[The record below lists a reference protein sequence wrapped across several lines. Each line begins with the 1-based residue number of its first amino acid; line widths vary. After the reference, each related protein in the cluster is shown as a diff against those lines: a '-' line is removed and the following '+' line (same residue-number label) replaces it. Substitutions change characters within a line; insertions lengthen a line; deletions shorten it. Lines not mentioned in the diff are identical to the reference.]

1 MQKPY
6 PINDQNSLLAEVSHD
21 EAKRNEKWPKS
32 AKIDTLFMTK
42 QLKNH
47 TLWGRHT
54 YVAHIRRPHFHNFTI
69 HKRLILR
76 SKHTA
81 RKVHTLKKK
90 NNKEALHSQNQK
102 KKSYHRNMY
111 RYSIRWDFYLFFM

>member
-1 MQKPY
+1 
-6 PINDQNSLLAEVSHD
+6 
-21 EAKRNEKWPKS
+21 
-32 AKIDTLFMTK
+32 MTK

-81 RKVHTLKKK
+81 RTVHALKKN
-90 NNKEALHSQNQK
+90 NNKEALHSQNLK